1 MYFYRPKN
9 RQMQADFNFN
19 YGHLFEEKLLAE
31 ILTIGQYKKVAE
43 GTELIDIGSFIE
55 FMPLIISGAIKIL
68 REDENGDELVLY
80 FIEQGDTCAMT
91 ISCCLEQ
98 TKSKIRAV
106 AEVETELLMIPIKKI
121 SDWMNT
127 YQTWRNFILQ
137 SYQER
142 MQELLEAIDT
152 IAFLNMDERL
162 LKYLK
167 DKAMINRSEIIQT
180 THKEIANDLHTSR
193 VVVSRLLKALE
204 IKGEIKLN
212 RNKINVLNL

>member
-1 MYFYRPKN
+1 
-9 RQMQADFNFN
+9 
-19 YGHLFEEKLLAE
+19 
-31 ILTIGQYKKVAE
+31 
-43 GTELIDIGSFIE
+43 
-55 FMPLIISGAIKIL
+55 
-68 REDENGDELVLY
+68 
-80 FIEQGDTCAMT
+80 
-91 ISCCLEQ
+91 
-98 TKSKIRAV
+98 
-106 AEVETELLMIPIKKI
+106 
-121 SDWMNT
+121 MNT
-127 YQTWRNFILQ
+127 YQMWRNFILQ

>member
-1 MYFYRPKN
+1 
-9 RQMQADFNFN
+9 MQPDFNFN
-19 YGHLFEEKLLAE
+19 YAHLFEEELLSE
-31 ILTIGQYKKVAE
+31 ILTVGEYKKVPE
-43 GTELIDIGSFIE
+43 GQELIDIGSSIK

-91 ISCCLEQ
+91 ITCCIGQ
-98 TKSKIRAV
+98 SKSKIRAV
-106 AEVETELLMIPIKKI
+106 AEVETILLMIPVQKI
-121 SDWMNT
+121 GEWMNT
-127 YQTWRNFILQ
+127 YQSWQSFILQ
-137 SYQER
+137 SYHER

-167 DKAMINRSEIIQT
+167 DKAMINRSEVIHA

-193 VVVSRLLKALE
+193 VVVSRLLKTLE
-204 IKGEIKLN
+204 IKQEIQLN
-212 RNKINVLNL
+212 RNQITLLNL

>member
-1 MYFYRPKN
+1 
-9 RQMQADFNFN
+9 MQPDFNFN
-19 YGHLFEEKLLAE
+19 YAHLFEEELLQE
-31 ILTIGQYKKVAE
+31 IISIGEYKKVKE
-43 GTELIDIGSFIE
+43 GTELIDVGSDIE

-91 ISCCLEQ
+91 ITCCIGQ
-98 TKSKIRAV
+98 KKSKIRAV
-106 AEVETELLMIPIKKI
+106 SEVETELLMIPIQKI
-121 SDWMNT
+121 SEWMNK
-127 YQTWRNFILQ
+127 YKTWQMFILQ
-137 SYQER
+137 SYHER

-167 DKAMINRSEIIQT
+167 DKAMINRNEVIQV

-204 IKGEIKLN
+204 IKGEIKLQ
-212 RNKINVLNL
+212 RNQIQILNL